1 MRRLIFAV
9 LLGLFCGASLA
20 AGPAVSV
27 SQPDQALLDKI
38 MVSLSQHAAVRAD
51 FVQTRSNP
59 ALAKPQESTGK
70 LLFVLG
76 HGMLWRTLQ
85 PFAESLALTGSH
97 TARLDA
103 QGRFERVRDARGV
116 SQVSQM
122 LQSLLAGQPDQVLRA
137 FAVKA
142 SGTVE
147 QWTLVFTP
155 KQARIARVL
164 GDITLTGDAFLEG
177 IRIDMH
183 DGSSTDIRFSATR
196 DAGPLDA
203 LEKHALDLP

>member
-1 MRRLIFAV
+1 MG
-9 LLGLFCGASLA
+9 LG
-20 AGPAVSV
+20 
-27 SQPDQALLDKI
+27 
-38 MVSLSQHAAVRAD
+38 
-51 FVQTRSNP
+51 
-59 ALAKPQESTGK
+59 
-70 LLFVLG
+70 
-76 HGMLWRTLQ
+76 
-85 PFAESLALTGSH
+85 
-97 TARLDA
+97 
-103 QGRFERVRDARGV
+103 
-116 SQVSQM
+116 
-122 LQSLLAGQPDQVLRA
+122 PDQVLRA

-203 LEKHALDLP
+203 LEKRALDLP